1 MMNKHKKELK
11 IQEYRNGKW
20 TQEQIETV
28 KIITEGSDKI
38 QELYD
43 DKWTGMIQEL
53 DWKSICR
60 LER

>member
-1 MMNKHKKELK
+1 MK

-20 TQEQIETV
+20 RQEQIETV
-28 KIITEGSDKI
+28 KIITEGSDRI
-38 QELYD
+38 QGLYD

-60 LER
+60 LEQ